1 LSSVI
6 KPEIDWSAY
15 ATQYDLMCHH
25 NNSYEENI
33 SELLKYVEKL
43 GLDSNC
49 RIADIGAGTG
59 NYICELSNIL
69 PDARFTHLDS
79 NREMNLIAV
88 DKYDSL
94 GVKNICVIEEEIQR
108 VEFEPG
114 QFDLV
119 ICVNALYAM
128 NPQEI
133 ILAKIRDWIAPTGIL
148 YVIDLGRKMDSVDW
162 GYHFLK
168 KATKERR
175 LLAYLN
181 DTFIHGREVLKQNRL
196 TTAAQASGRYWTHE
210 TKKFGE
216 ILINSGF
223 EIERL
228 EPCYRGYSDLAICRK
243 PPV

>member
-1 LSSVI
+1 MSTVI
-6 KPEIDWSAY
+6 EPEINWSAY

-33 SELLKYVEKL
+33 AGLLNYVSD
-43 GLDSNC
+43 LDLDKNC

-59 NYICELSNIL
+59 NYICELSKIL
-69 PDARFTHLDS
+69 PEARFTHLDS

-88 DKYDSL
+88 NKYEES
-94 GVKNICVIEEEIQR
+94 GIKNICVIEEDIQR
-108 VEFEPG
+108 VEFQPD

-128 NPQEI
+128 NPQEL
-133 ILAKIRDWIAPTGIL
+133 ILAKIRDWMASDGIL
-148 YVIDLGRKMDSVDW
+148 YVIDLGRKMNSIDW

-168 KATKERR
+168 KAAKERR
-175 LLAYLN
+175 LLEYLN

-196 TTAAQASGRYWTHE
+196 TTAAQDSGRYWTHG
-210 TKKFGE
+210 TSGFGE
-216 ILINSGF
+216 ILANSGF
-223 EIERL
+223 EIETL

-243 PPV
+243 ERS